1 MKRKAA
7 PPPAASPASKLQD
20 VEDLCYP
27 DFAKDLLTWYRAH
40 SRDLPWRG
48 GSPYQVWVSE
58 IMCQQ
63 TKVDTVVPYFARW
76 MLAFPTVQDL
86 ARADLDEVN
95 KVWAGLGYYRRAR
108 NLHLGAQYVVEN
120 FPPGELPQT
129 KQELLKIN
137 GIGVY
142 TAGAIASICFKQR
155 VPAVDGNVLRVC
167 SRVTA
172 LELGSKDKQLAKS
185 AERFAQAVLDGG
197 EHAPGDV
204 NQALMELGALVCT
217 PKRIQCE
224 TCPVSRHCAAY
235 QTLLGPAE
243 IQSRFPRPKLVAS
256 SPSKPEFKVT
266 ACVVRCE
273 TRGVL
278 AVKRDKEAGIL
289 AGQWELVCVEGE
301 DHGACA
307 LQQRLEQVGV
317 CAACCKTATRQTYDE
332 FRHIFSHLVHL
343 VRPVRVDVSPKCRKC
358 AARLAVLPAGSKW
371 IPHAELAQHGLTRS
385 MTRTLEVCGLLLVGA

>member
-1 MKRKAA
+1 MKRKQA
-7 PPPAASPASKLQD
+7 PAASPAKKLQD

-27 DFAKDLLTWYRAH
+27 DFAEDLLTWYHAH

-48 GSPYQVWVSE
+48 GNPYQVWVSE

-76 MLAFPTVQDL
+76 MLAFPTIQDL

-95 KVWAGLGYYRRAR
+95 KVWAGLGYYRRAK

-120 FPPGELPQT
+120 FPPGVLPQS
-129 KQELLKIN
+129 KRELLKIN

-167 SRVTA
+167 SRTTA
-172 LELGSKDKQLAKS
+172 LELGSKDKQLVKS
-185 AERFAQAVLDGG
+185 AELFAQAVLDGG
-197 EHAPGDV
+197 SQYAPGEV

-217 PKRIQCE
+217 PKRIQCLK
-224 TCPVSRHCAAY
+224 CPVSKHCAAY
-235 QTLLGPAE
+235 QLLPSPAE
-243 IQSRFPRPKLVAS
+243 IQSRFPKPKLQTS
-256 SPSKPEFKVT
+256 SSSPEPPSKPEFKVT
-266 ACVVRCE
+266 VCVAYCK

-278 AVKRDKEAGIL
+278 AIKRNGETGIL

-301 DHGACA
+301 DHSAYV
-307 LQQRLEQVGV
+307 LQQRLDQVGV
-317 CAACCKTATRQTYDE
+317 CDACCKTATIQTYDE
-332 FRHIFSHLVHL
+332 GNGFPTLS
-343 VRPVRVDVSPKCRKC
+343 
-358 AARLAVLPAGSKW
+358 
-371 IPHAELAQHGLTRS
+371 LTN
-385 MTRTLEVCGLLLVGA
+385 MD